1 MRRGRRGGRRGE
13 GRDGMGGT
21 WVSKGA
27 VETNGDK
34 AVTSGEVE
42 GGFTSMGPDRKKLC
56 HRCHNKLGV

>member
-1 MRRGRRGGRRGE
+1 MGRGRRGGRRGE

-42 GGFTSMGPDRKKLC
+42 GGFASMGPDRKKLC
-56 HRCHNKLGV
+56 H